1 MRQFRHLSRAEISEI
16 IVSHNAGETQAS
28 LAQRFGVDHSTI
40 HYHLNK
46 YQKAYP
52 EQGGIYAVIKV
63 NVRKTCVHPSSRCT
77 LCGKMRD
84 ELSRVE
90 RETIRQLRANL
101 KDAMMRLRLAGEDVE
116 SLDYNVEDESL
127 I

>member
-1 MRQFRHLSRAEISEI
+1 MRQFRHLSRTEISEI

-46 YQKAYP
+46 YQRAYP
-52 EQGGIYAVIKV
+52 EQGGIYSLIKI
-63 NVRKTCVHPSSRCT
+63 NIRKTCVHPSSRCT
-77 LCGKMRD
+77 LCGKMKD
-84 ELSRVE
+84 ELSRTE
-90 RETIRQLRANL
+90 REIIRKLRAHL
-101 KDAMMRLRLAGEDVE
+101 EDAKMRLRLAGEDVE
-116 SLDYNVEDESL
+116 SLDYNVEDET